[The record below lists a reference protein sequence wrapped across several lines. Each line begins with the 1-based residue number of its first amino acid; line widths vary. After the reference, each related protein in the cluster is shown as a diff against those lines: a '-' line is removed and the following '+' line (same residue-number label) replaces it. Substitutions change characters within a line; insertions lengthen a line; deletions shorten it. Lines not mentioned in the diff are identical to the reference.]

1 MKMNMT
7 ANKTLT
13 TKLAAGLAGMA
24 FAAMAGSGIAS
35 AAPGDAVILNSTCT
49 YPQVIA
55 AANAQDPVATAALQ
69 NDPAANGF
77 LQGLVASPPGSP
89 ERQQKIDFVRSFPQ
103 AAQFNGL
110 ISSVANSCNK
120 Y

>member
-1 MKMNMT
+1 M
-7 ANKTLT
+7 ALT
-13 TKLAAGLAGMA
+13 MKLAAGLGGMA
-24 FAAMAGSGIAS
+24 LAAMAGSGIAS

-55 AANAQDPVATAALQ
+55 AANAQDPAATAALQ

-110 ISSVANSCNK
+110 IMSVANTCNN

>member
-1 MKMNMT
+1 MKV
-7 ANKTLT
+7 
-13 TKLAAGLAGMA
+13 AAGLGGLTMA
-24 FAAMAGSGIAS
+24 LMAGAGIAS
-35 AAPGDAVILNSTCT
+35 AAPGDAVILNSTCS

-55 AANAQDPVATAALQ
+55 AAKAQDPAATTALQ

-77 LQGLVASPPGSP
+77 LQGLIASPPGSP
-89 ERQQKIDFVRSFPQ
+89 ERQQKIAFVRSFPQ

-110 ISSVANSCNK
+110 ISSVANTCNN

>member
-1 MKMNMT
+1 M
-7 ANKTLT
+7 TLT
-13 TKLAAGLAGMA
+13 AKVAAGLGGVAAALMA
-24 FAAMAGSGIAS
+24 ASGIAS

-55 AANAQDPVATAALQ
+55 AANAQDPAATSALQ
-69 NDPAANGF
+69 SDPAANGF
-77 LQGLVASPPGSP
+77 LQGLIASPPGSA

-110 ISSVANSCNK
+110 IQSVATSCNK

>member
-13 TKLAAGLAGMA
+13 TKLAAGLAGLA

>member
-1 MKMNMT
+1 M
-7 ANKTLT
+7 ALT
-13 TKLAAGLAGMA
+13 TKVAAGLGGLALAM
-24 FAAMAGSGIAS
+24 MAGSGIAS

-55 AANAQDPVATAALQ
+55 AANAQDPAATSALQ
-69 NDPAANGF
+69 SDPAANGF
-77 LQGLVASPPGSP
+77 LQGLIASPPGSA

-110 ISSVANSCNK
+110 ISSVANSCNN

>member
-1 MKMNMT
+1 MT
-7 ANKTLT
+7 FT
-13 TKLAAGLAGMA
+13 TKMAAGLGGLA
-24 FAAMAGSGIAS
+24 FAAMASSGIAS
-35 AAPGDAVILNSTCT
+35 AAPGDAVILNSTCS

-55 AANAQDPVATAALQ
+55 AANAQDPAATAALQ
-69 NDPAANGF
+69 SDPAANGF

-110 ISSVANSCNK
+110 IQSVATSCNN